1 MNKVHLIP
9 WILILALAACGGE
22 SEGGSANAGD
32 NTATNAQADGGTNS
46 GAHNAATD
54 GSAGNAA
61 TSDSPAAQNST
72 STLAAGGTTSASRS
86 RLKFGQMDMDL
97 GELFQET
104 DVPIRF
110 PFNVDGPDPITI
122 SHLKA
127 SCGCTDVFL
136 AVEGKEW
143 PLNTPIPAGSEGA
156 IEGTFTSAQYQ
167 NVKTST
173 ITIRGNGLGL
183 PAVLNL
189 QAFIRRH
196 FELSPSGVRF
206 GQISARSLK
215 TEPYTKKVKIIS
227 SEQMEIKSWKRLP
240 AGIDV
245 QVLDEGEIL
254 EDGRQVSYIEI
265 SINEKHGAGM
275 VNRSLLAATSV
286 GRDLEIHV
294 SGNIVGPVRFAP
306 QDFLKFGAV
315 NQGMAVKRVVK
326 IIATSGEETLPKP
339 TVDFIGPEVFGW
351 KLNEKEPGREWVVRF
366 TLSDQAEI
374 GRHGGILK
382 ISFPAETGI
391 EPHEI
396 KVSALVRKAP

>member
-9 WILILALAACGGE
+9 WILTLALAACGGG
-22 SEGGSANAGD
+22 SEGDSANSSAGGSAAGGAD
-32 NTATNAQADGGTNS
+32 AAAISNT
-46 GAHNAATD
+46 
-54 GSAGNAA
+54 
-61 TSDSPAAQNST
+61 PAAQDSA
-72 STLAAGGTTSASRS
+72 STLAAGETVQASRS
-86 RLKFGQMDMDL
+86 RLKFEQMDMDL

-104 DVPIRF
+104 DVPISF
-110 PFNVDGPDPITI
+110 PFTVDGPDPITI

-127 SCGCTDVFL
+127 SCGCTDIFL
-136 AVEGKEW
+136 SVGGKEW
-143 PLNTPIPAGSEGA
+143 PMNTPIPAGSEGA

-206 GQISARSLK
+206 GQVSARTLK
-215 TEPYTKKVKIIS
+215 ASPYTKKVKITS
-227 SEQMEIKSWKRLP
+227 SEPMEIKSWKRLP

-245 QVLDEGEIL
+245 KVLDESETL
-254 EDGRQVSYIEI
+254 EDGRQVTYIEI

-275 VNRSLLAATSV
+275 VNRSLLASTSV

-326 IIATSGEETLPKP
+326 IIATSSEETLPKP

-382 ISFPAETGI
+382 ISFPSETGI